1 MSWSAYSGPEVLEER
16 LWRLMNGYLTTQLL
30 YVVAKLGVADVLA
43 EGPQSAE
50 ANAERVGAHPPSLS
64 RMLRAL
70 VLEDVLEELEE
81 DGRFAL
87 TGVGAALREG
97 VPGSFR
103 GPAIARAEL
112 YYAGAAGLLQSAL
125 DGRPAFEHVHGE
137 RFFDHLA
144 RDPEREAAFQAS
156 MAGRAELEAFAVVAA
171 FDFRSFRRL
180 VDVGGGQGILLRAIL
195 EAVPELT
202 AVLVDRP
209 GAVEQASER
218 LAAAGLAGRV
228 ECVPG
233 DFFDSVP
240 DGADA
245 YLVSRVLHDWDDAD
259 AARILASCHAAM
271 TRESRL
277 LVVEALLPER
287 VHDAPAVIRMDLHML
302 ELLGARE
309 RTEGE
314 YHELLAGAGFRVV
327 SVVPTQAGTGLSA
340 GLSVIE
346 AVPAPTP
353 RA

>member
-1 MSWSAYSGPEVLEER
+1 
-16 LWRLMNGYLTTQLL
+16 MNGYLTTQLL

-50 ANAERVGAHPPSLS
+50 AIAERVGAHPPSLR

-70 VLEDVLEELEE
+70 VLEDVLEELE

-87 TGVGAALREG
+87 TDVGAALRDG

-103 GPAIARAEL
+103 GPVIARAEL

-144 RDPEREAAFQAS
+144 RDSEREAAFQAS

>member
-1 MSWSAYSGPEVLEER
+1 MSWSASSGPEVLEER

-50 ANAERVGAHPPSLS
+50 AIAERVGAHPPSLR

-87 TGVGAALREG
+87 TDVGAALRDG

-137 RFFDHLA
+137 RW
-144 RDPEREAAFQAS
+144 EAAFQAS
-156 MAGRAELEAFAVVAA
+156 MAGRAELEASAVVAA
-171 FDFRSFRRL
+171 FDFRPYRRL

-209 GAVEQASER
+209 GAVERASER
-218 LAAAGLAGRV
+218 LAAAGLADRV
-228 ECVPG
+228 ECVAS
-233 DFFDSVP
+233 DFFDFVP

-245 YLVSRVLHDWDDAD
+245 YLVSRVLHDWDDAN
-259 AARILASCHAAM
+259 ASRILASCHAAM

-314 YHELLAGAGFRVV
+314 YREVLAGAGFRVA
-327 SVVPTQAGTGLSA
+327 SVVPTQTGSGLSA

-346 AVPAPTP
+346 AAPV
-353 RA
+353 R